1 MPSVGWPIN
10 INNEDASKPTPWRSV
25 TIYAT
30 EDSDADGEPI
40 KITHEVS
47 DEEFNCPPSLHG
59 IAPVTVRIIDSGDGG
74 GDGNGDGG
82 GDGNGDGGGDGNGG
96 GGGGGGGGD
105 DEPPGLSIDDA
116 PAVREGET
124 AEFVVRLSA
133 ASGAAVTVAYETLD
147 GTAVAG
153 VDYTSTSGTLR
164 FDAGETRQTLAVPT
178 LEDATAEETEG
189 FTVQLSEPAGATVAD
204 GTATGT
210 ITDDDE
216 PPGLSI
222 DDAPAVREGE
232 SAAFVV
238 RLSAASGVAVTV
250 AYETLDGT
258 AAAGV
263 DYTSTS
269 GTLRFDAGETRTTL
283 AVPTLEDATAEET
296 EGFTVQLSEPAGATV
311 ADGTA
316 TGTITDDDEP
326 PGLSIDDAPAV
337 REGETAAFVVRLSAA
352 SGVAVTVAYETLD
365 GTAVAGADYTST
377 SGTLRFDAGE
387 THDPRGADPRRRHGG
402 RDRRVHGAAK
412 RAGGSDGRGRD
423 SHGNDH
429 RRR

>member
-1 MPSVGWPIN
+1 M
-10 INNEDASKPTPWRSV
+10 
-25 TIYAT
+25 
-30 EDSDADGEPI
+30 
-40 KITHEVS
+40 
-47 DEEFNCPPSLHG
+47 
-59 IAPVTVRIIDSGDGG
+59 
-74 GDGNGDGG
+74 
-82 GDGNGDGGGDGNGG
+82 
-96 GGGGGGGGD
+96 
-105 DEPPGLSIDDA
+105 
-116 PAVREGET
+116 REGES
-124 AEFVVRLSA
+124 AAFVVRLSA
-133 ASGAAVTVAYETLD
+133 SSDKLVTVAYETMD

-153 VDYTSTSGTLR
+153 ADYTSTSGTLR
-164 FDAGETRQTLAVPT
+164 FDAGETRTTLAVPT

-189 FTVQLSEPAGATVAD
+189 FTVQLRDPSGATVAD

-238 RLSAASGVAVTV
+238 RLSASSDKLVTV
-250 AYETLDGT
+250 AYETMDGT
-258 AAAGV
+258 AVAGA

-296 EGFTVQLSEPAGATV
+296 EGFTVQLRDPSGATV

-337 REGETAAFVVRLSAA
+337 REGESAAFVVRLSGA
-352 SGVAVTVAYETLD
+352 SGVAVTVAYRTMD
-365 GTAVAGADYTST
+365 GTAAAGFDYVATE
-377 SGTLRFDAGE
+377 GTLRFDAGE
-387 THDPRGADPRRRHGG
+387 TRTTSRYRPSKTPRRKRPKGS
-402 RDRRVHGAAK
+402 RCSYAIRRGQRSRTGQPRERSPTTMSH
-412 RAGGSDGRGRD
+412 RGCRLTM
-423 SHGNDH
+423 
-429 RRR
+429 RRRCAKANRRRSSCG

>member
-1 MPSVGWPIN
+1 MDRAPICQNGPVLAPYEVGAPSRLRHLVISTLIALALVSHTALTSLHAQTRYPIDDWADTGGMVKLSKSMSATTGMSSLDLDLPSREGESVTYYLRLSKQPAADGWWVRVYVNGVVYIDGEHAGISWVPSVGWPIN

-59 IAPVTVRIIDSGDGG
+59 IAPVTVEIIDGGGGDGGDGGDSGGDGDGG
-74 GDGNGDGG
+74 GE
-82 GDGNGDGGGDGNGG
+82 
-96 GGGGGGGGD
+96 GGGGGGD
-105 DEPPGLSIDDA
+105 DD
-116 PAVREGET
+116 
-124 AEFVVRLSA
+124 
-133 ASGAAVTVAYETLD
+133 
-147 GTAVAG
+147 
-153 VDYTSTSGTLR
+153 
-164 FDAGETRQTLAVPT
+164 
-178 LEDATAEETEG
+178 
-189 FTVQLSEPAGATVAD
+189 
-204 GTATGT
+204 
-210 ITDDDE
+210 

-238 RLSAASGVAVTV
+238 RLSASSAKLVTV
-250 AYETLDGT
+250 AYETMDGT
-258 AAAGV
+258 AVAGA
-263 DYTSTS
+263 DYTATS

-337 REGETAAFVVRLSAA
+337 REGETAEFVVRLSAVERR
-352 SGVAVTVAYETLD
+352 G
-365 GTAVAGADYTST
+365 GNGR
-377 SGTLRFDAGE
+377 LRDAG
-387 THDPRGADPRRRHGG
+387 R
-402 RDRRVHGAAK
+402 
-412 RAGGSDGRGRD
+412 DGRG
-423 SHGNDH
+423 GG
-429 RRR
+429 